1 MRSTAWDS
9 TAGVGTRSR
18 AARTRP
24 ADRGFRPPSRAC
36 LTKQPMDTVGGSGEP
51 GTPRDNGMHAAAED
65 RRREFEDEALV
76 HLDALYGLALRLSG
90 GDEARAEDLVQDAM
104 LKAYRSWDRF
114 EIGTNCRAWLMT
126 ILRNTFIN
134 DFRRQKARP
143 ANVEFDQAAE
153 RPASHSLFEADPEGR
168 VFRHIIDE
176 EVIRA
181 IDGLPEDFRVAIVL
195 ADIEGL
201 SYQEVAELME
211 IPVGTVKSR
220 LFRARQRLQERLYDY
235 AVEMGYLR

>member
-1 MRSTAWDS
+1 M
-9 TAGVGTRSR
+9 
-18 AARTRP
+18 
-24 ADRGFRPPSRAC
+24 
-36 LTKQPMDTVGGSGEP
+36 
-51 GTPRDNGMHAAAED
+51 NAAAED
-65 RRREFEDEALV
+65 RRREFEGEALV
-76 HLDALYGLALRLSG
+76 HLDALYGLALRLTG

-104 LKAYRSWDRF
+104 LKAFRSWDRF

-134 DFRRQKARP
+134 EFRRQKARP
-143 ANVEFDQAAE
+143 ASVEFEQVAE
-153 RPASHSLFEADPEGR
+153 RPSSNSLYEADPEGKLFHR
-168 VFRHIIDE
+168 IIDD

-181 IDGLPEDFRVAIVL
+181 IDALPEEFRVAVVL

-201 SYQEVAELME
+201 SYQEVAELMD

-235 AVEMGYLR
+235 AVEMGYLK